1 MTLQQLIYFLAA
13 VEHGSFSAA
22 AEALY
27 IAQPSLSEQI
37 KRLENELGVTLFV
50 RTNRRLVLTE
60 AGQLFLPSAQ
70 RAVAAVGEAAES
82 VRGIR
87 TLTGGTVAFGTFST
101 AQHLLL
107 TDLIAEFRARHPQV
121 RVRVVGLNS
130 SEVADAVRDGHLE
143 AGLVALPVDDRGLQV
158 GHIAWT
164 SEAVYLSID
173 PARTSHPVTAADLAQ
188 APLILPEARWGSA
201 DPTRRQ
207 LLERVQ
213 KAGVSIL
220 PVVEVESSA
229 SALALAERGVGD
241 TVMSLPLAAHLGFT
255 ERLHWVSLA
264 PPLQET
270 FAFITRR
277 NVHLSPA
284 TRVLMQLAR
293 EQLRRLPHS
302 GETTSP
308 PDGPR

>member
-1 MTLQQLIYFLAA
+1 MPKPRKSMTLQQLIYFLAA
-13 VEHGSFSAA
+13 VEHGSFSVA

-70 RAVAAVGEAAES
+70 RAVAAAGEAAES

-220 PVVEVESSA
+220 P
-229 SALALAERGVGD
+229 LAERGVGD
-241 TVMSLPLAAHLGFT
+241 TVMSLPLAAYLGFT